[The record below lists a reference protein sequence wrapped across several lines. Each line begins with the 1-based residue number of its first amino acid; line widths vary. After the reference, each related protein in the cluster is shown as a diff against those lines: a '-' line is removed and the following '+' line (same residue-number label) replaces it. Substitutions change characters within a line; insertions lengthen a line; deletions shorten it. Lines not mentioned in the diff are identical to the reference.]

1 MISDFTV
8 KNFKS
13 IRKEQRLSFEATSDN
28 YLYEESTVEVKNG
41 VRLLKLGII
50 YGANASGKSNVLH
63 ALDYFRKLVCF
74 QPSDRNEGLEA
85 IPFML
90 DDRSIRENSWMQ
102 MSFYIDGEKYV
113 LSIEFDNSRIYK
125 ETLTAYISTRPTELY
140 SRQYNKETD
149 SSEISFSAKLG
160 LLKKSQ
166 RLIEGNTINN
176 RTVLAAF
183 SVSNVESSRLNKVFD
198 FFDKSL
204 EPIIEPNL
212 ILSPFIHKT
221 LEEDL
226 DGSIKEFLLKFLK
239 ASDFNISG
247 IEWSRGLPV
256 RFKHQTKNGV
266 HTLPEEMESSGTLRF
281 MGMSIILQHL
291 LRDNHLVIMDEVE
304 SSIHYELL
312 SYFLKVFLVNSCPH
326 SQLLVTTHDI
336 NLLNE
341 DFIRRDEIWFTEKNA
356 HGETELKRLTSL
368 GMSKKLSPYNAYK
381 QGKLIDLPFLGSA
394 YLNLNEIDI

>member
-1 MISDFTV
+1 MIAEFSI

-13 IRKEQRLSFEATSDN
+13 IRAEQRLSFEATPDS
-28 YLYEESTVEVKNG
+28 YLSEESSVKVKDG

-63 ALDYFRKLVCF
+63 ALDYFRTLVCF
-74 QPSDRNEGLEA
+74 QPSDRNESLGVVT
-85 IPFML
+85 FML
-90 DDRSIRENSWMQ
+90 DDTSANETSE
-102 MSFYIDGEKYV
+102 MSMTFYLDKEKYV
-113 LSIEFDNSRIYK
+113 LSIEFDNTRIYK
-125 ETLTAYISTRPTELY
+125 ETLSAYLTARPTELY
-140 SRQYNKETD
+140 TRKYNKETD
-149 SSEISFSAKLG
+149 SSEISFSVKLG

-183 SVSNVESSRLNKVFD
+183 SVSNVESSRLNKVYD
-198 FFDKSL
+198 FFNKTL

-212 ILSPFIHKT
+212 ILSPFIHHT
-221 LEEDL
+221 LEEDR
-226 DGSIKEFLLKFLK
+226 DGSVKEFILKFLK

-256 RFKHQTKNGV
+256 RFQHKTNDGV
-266 HTLPEEMESSGTLRF
+266 HTLSEDMESSGTMRF
-281 MGMSIILQHL
+281 MGMTIILQHL
-291 LRDNHLVIMDEVE
+291 LGNNHFVIMDEVE

-312 SYFLKVFLVNSCPH
+312 SYFLKVFLINSERE

-341 DFIRRDEIWFTEKNA
+341 DFIRRDEIWFTDKNED
-356 HGETELKRLTSL
+356 GETELKHLTNL
-368 GMSKKLSPYNAYK
+368 GLSKRLSPYNAYK
-381 QGKLIDLPFLGSA
+381 QGKLVDLPFVGSA
-394 YLNLNEIDI
+394 YLNLNDVD

>member
-1 MISDFTV
+1 MIAEFSI

-13 IRKEQRLSFEATSDN
+13 IRSEQRLSFEASADSF
-28 YLYEESTVEVKNG
+28 LSEESTIEVKEG

-50 YGANASGKSNVLH
+50 YGGNASGKSNVLH
-63 ALDYFRKLVCF
+63 ALDYFRLLVCF
-74 QPSDRNEGLEA
+74 QPSDRNESLGVV
-85 IPFML
+85 PFLL
-90 DDRSIRENSWMQ
+90 DDDSAEKKTEMS
-102 MSFYIDGEKYV
+102 MSFYIDKEKYV
-113 LSIEFDNSRIYK
+113 LTIEFDDKRIYK
-125 ETLTAYISTRPTELY
+125 ETLAVYLSMRPTELY
-140 SRQYNKETD
+140 SRRYNPDTD

-183 SVSNVESSRLNKVFD
+183 SVSNVESSRLNKVYD
-198 FFDKSL
+198 FFDKTL

-221 LEEDL
+221 LEEDY
-226 DGSIKEFLLKFLK
+226 DGSVKDFILKFLK

-256 RFKHQTKNGV
+256 RFQHKTKGGV
-266 HTLPEEMESSGTLRF
+266 HFLPENMESSGTIRF
-281 MGMSIILQHL
+281 MGMTIILQHL
-291 LRDNHLVIMDEVE
+291 LDGNHFVIMDEVE

-312 SYFLKVFLVNSCPH
+312 SFFLKVFLVNSDH
-326 SQLLVTTHDI
+326 QSQLLVTTHDL

-341 DFIRRDEIWFTEKNA
+341 DFIRRDEIWFTDKNED
-356 HGETELKRLTSL
+356 GETELKRLTSL
-368 GMSKKLSPYNAYK
+368 GLSKRLSPYNAYK
-381 QGKLIDLPFLGSA
+381 QGKIVDLPFVGSA
-394 YLNLNEIDI
+394 YLNLNDID

>member
-1 MISDFTV
+1 MIAEFSI

-13 IRKEQRLSFEATSDN
+13 IRSEQRLSFVASTDN
-28 YLYEESTVEVKNG
+28 YLSEESTVEVKDG

-63 ALDYFRKLVCF
+63 ALDYFRSLVCF
-74 QPSDRNEGLEA
+74 QPSDRNESLGV

-90 DDRSIRENSWMQ
+90 DDESAKERTE
-102 MSFYIDGEKYV
+102 MSMTIYIDKEKYI
-113 LSIEFDNSRIYK
+113 LSIEFDDSRIYK
-125 ETLTAYISTRPTELY
+125 EGLTVYLSSRPTELY
-140 SRQYNKETD
+140 TRWYNPDTD
-149 SSEISFSAKLG
+149 SSEITFSAKLG

-183 SVSNVESSRLNKVFD
+183 SVSNVESSRLNKVYD
-198 FFDKSL
+198 FFNKTI

-221 LEEDL
+221 LEEDK
-226 DGSIKEFLLKFLK
+226 DGSVKSFILRFLK

-256 RFKHQTKNGV
+256 RFLHKTNSGI
-266 HTLPEEMESSGTLRF
+266 HTLPENMESTGTIRF
-281 MGMSIILQHL
+281 MGMTIILEHL
-291 LRDNHLVIMDEVE
+291 LGNNHFVIMDEVE

-312 SYFLKVFLVNSCPH
+312 SFFLKAFLVNSEKY
-326 SQLLVTTHDI
+326 SQLLVTTHDL

-341 DFIRRDEIWFTEKNA
+341 DFIRRDEIWFTDKNED
-356 HGETELKRLTSL
+356 GETELKRLTSL
-368 GMSKKLSPYNAYK
+368 GLNTRLSPYNAYK
-381 QGKLIDLPFLGSA
+381 QGKLVDLPFVGSA
-394 YLNLNEIDI
+394 YLNLNDVD

>member
-1 MISDFTV
+1 MIAEFSI

-13 IRKEQRLSFEATSDN
+13 IRAEQRLSFEATPDT
-28 YLYEESTVEVKNG
+28 YLSEESSVEVKDG

-63 ALDYFRKLVCF
+63 ALDYFRTLVCF
-74 QPSDRNEGLEA
+74 QPSDRNESLGVV
-85 IPFML
+85 PFML
-90 DDRSIRENSWMQ
+90 DDTSADETSE
-102 MSFYIDGEKYV
+102 MSMTFYLDKEKYV
-113 LSIEFDNSRIYK
+113 LSIEFDNTRIYK
-125 ETLTAYISTRPTELY
+125 ETLSVYLTARPTELY
-140 SRQYNKETD
+140 TRKYNKDTD
-149 SSEISFSAKLG
+149 SSEISFSVKLG

-183 SVSNVESSRLNKVFD
+183 SVSNVESSRLNKVYD
-198 FFDKSL
+198 FFNKTL

-221 LEEDL
+221 LEEDR
-226 DGSIKEFLLKFLK
+226 DGSVKEFILKFLK

-256 RFKHQTKNGV
+256 RFQHKTNGGV
-266 HTLPEEMESSGTLRF
+266 HTLSEDMESSGTMRF
-281 MGMSIILQHL
+281 MGMTFILQHL
-291 LRDNHLVIMDEVE
+291 LGNNHFVIMDEVE

-312 SYFLKVFLVNSCPH
+312 SYFLKVFLVNSERE

-341 DFIRRDEIWFTEKNA
+341 DFIRRDEIWFTDKNED
-356 HGETELKRLTSL
+356 GETELKRLTNL
-368 GMSKKLSPYNAYK
+368 GLSKRLSPYNAYK
-381 QGKLIDLPFLGSA
+381 QGKLVNLPFVGSA
-394 YLNLNEIDI
+394 YLNLNDVD

>member
-1 MISDFTV
+1 MIADFTI

-13 IRKEQRLSFEATSDN
+13 IRKEQKLSFEAISDS
-28 YLYEESTVEVKNG
+28 YLYEESTVEVKEG

-74 QPSDRNEGLEA
+74 QPSDRNEVLGVV
-85 IPFML
+85 PFML
-90 DDRSIRENSWMQ
+90 DDTSVNDRSMMQ
-102 MSFYIDGEKYV
+102 MSFYLKGEKYV
-113 LSIEFDNSRIYK
+113 LSIEFDNDRIYK
-125 ETLTAYISTRPTELY
+125 ETLVVYLSSRPTELY
-140 SRQYNKETD
+140 IRKYNKETD
-149 SSEISFSAKLG
+149 SSEISFSVKLG

-183 SVSNVESSRLNKVFD
+183 SVSNVESSRLNKVYD
-198 FFDKSL
+198 FFDKTL
-204 EPIIEPNL
+204 EKIIEPNL

-221 LEEDL
+221 LEEDR
-226 DGSIKEFLLKFLK
+226 DGSIKDFLLKFLK

-256 RFKHQTKNGV
+256 RFHHLTKAGV
-266 HTLPEEMESSGTLRF
+266 HTLPEDMESSGTLRF

-291 LRDNHLVIMDEVE
+291 IGDNHFVIMDEIE

-312 SYFLKVFLVNSCPH
+312 SYFLKVFLINSSPQ

-356 HGETELKRLTSL
+356 EGETELKRLTSL

-381 QGKLIDLPFLGSA
+381 QGKLIDLPFVGSA
-394 YLNLNEIDI
+394 YLNLNDLDI